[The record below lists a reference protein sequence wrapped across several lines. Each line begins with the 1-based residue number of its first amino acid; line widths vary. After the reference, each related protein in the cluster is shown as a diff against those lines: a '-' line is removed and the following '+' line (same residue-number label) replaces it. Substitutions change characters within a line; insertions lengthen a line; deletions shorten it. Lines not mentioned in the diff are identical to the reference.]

1 MAGIANSVLFNPFTG
16 AFNMTYAPSL
26 SARGATVIVVAA
38 SQHYPTGWCAAVKG
52 GRITS
57 NPGATHLTV
66 QTTGRPLQ
74 VYVSVT
80 AGACPS

>member
-1 MAGIANSVLFNPFTG
+1 MSPD
-16 AFNMTYAPSL
+16 SL
-26 SARGATVIVVAA
+26 ASRGATVIDIAA
-38 SQHYPTGWCAAVKG
+38 TQHYPTGWCAAVKG

-57 NPGATHLTV
+57 DPGAMHLTI

-80 AGACPS
+80 AGGCPS